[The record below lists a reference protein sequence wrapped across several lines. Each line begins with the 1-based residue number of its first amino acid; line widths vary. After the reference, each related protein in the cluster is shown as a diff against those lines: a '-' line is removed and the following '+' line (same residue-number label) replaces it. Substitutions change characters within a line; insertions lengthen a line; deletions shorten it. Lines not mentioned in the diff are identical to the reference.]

1 MLRKINY
8 ILILASLVVL
18 SSCGASKRFSYL
30 NDLEKLETVDVTAEP
45 DLKVSPNDR
54 LEITVTCKNPVL
66 AAPFNVIGGATGS
79 IDAGTVAGAVS
90 SSEKGYLVDKNGEIT
105 FPVLGTIH
113 VGGLTLAEV
122 KETIENEIKSRNYI
136 TEPIVLVDFVNFQIT
151 VLGEVNNKGNF
162 IVKDNRINILQAIAL
177 AGDLP
182 NSAVL
187 DDIMVIRTEGN
198 TRTAYTISV
207 KTKDCFNSPAF
218 YLQQNDIVYVKPS
231 RAKLAPASELALTIT
246 STVMSGLSAIASILY
261 WTVGRK

>member
-1 MLRKINY
+1 MFKKINY
-8 ILILASLVVL
+8 ILLLSCLLVL
-18 SSCGASKRFSYL
+18 SSCGASKRLSYL
-30 NDLEKLETVDVTAEP
+30 RDIENLQTFDVTAEP
-45 DLKVSPNDR
+45 DLKVNPNDR

-66 AAPFNVIGGATGS
+66 AAPFNIVSGATGS
-79 IDAGTVAGAVS
+79 MDAGAVASSVS
-90 SSEKGYLVDKNGEIT
+90 SSEKGYLVDKNGDIT

-113 VGGLTLAEV
+113 VGGLTLTEV
-122 KETIENEIKSRNYI
+122 KEAIENDIKAKNYI

-182 NSAVL
+182 TSAVI

-198 TRTAYTISV
+198 TRTAYSISL

-231 RAKLAPASELALTIT
+231 KAKLSPASQLALTIT
-246 STVMSGLSAIASILY
+246 STVLSGLSAIASILY
-261 WTVGRK
+261 WTKK